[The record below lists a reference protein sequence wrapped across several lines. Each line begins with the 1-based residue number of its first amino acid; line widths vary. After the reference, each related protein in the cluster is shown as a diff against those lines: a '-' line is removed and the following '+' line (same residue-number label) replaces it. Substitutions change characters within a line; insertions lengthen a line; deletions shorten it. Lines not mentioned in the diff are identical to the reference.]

1 MVETGTFW
9 LLLSH
14 MKWYLGVSRAIIRE
28 AILAASGRLP
38 GAGRPDENEYTRLV
52 S

>member
-1 MVETGTFW
+1 VETGTFW

-28 AILAASGRLP
+28 AILAASGRVP
-38 GAGRPDENEYTRLV
+38 GSGRSDDNEYTRLL